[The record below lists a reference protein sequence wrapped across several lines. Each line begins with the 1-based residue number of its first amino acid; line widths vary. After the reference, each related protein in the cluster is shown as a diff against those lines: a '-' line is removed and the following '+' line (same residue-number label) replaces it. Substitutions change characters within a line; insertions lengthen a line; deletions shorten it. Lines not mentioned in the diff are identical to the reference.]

1 MSKPS
6 LEEFLAKVEKLKAS
20 GTVDLSLEEDLSIA
34 VMNLISLEEHFFFTA
49 EKTGKKEYF
58 DLLNQ
63 VRTMRKELL
72 GKMID
77 QHEGETWCVAKHL
90 LAASMRMIEVG
101 TKLLSSNKKSEA
113 EAMFKKAY
121 EVYLL
126 FWGLRLK
133 LIDLPDLKKDGEAAP
148 MSQEEVMSRLL
159 DCCKE

>member
-20 GTVDLSLEEDLSIA
+20 GTMDLSLEEDLSIA

-101 TKLLSSNKKSEA
+101 TKLLGSNKKSEA

-126 FWGLRLK
+126 FWSLRLK
-133 LIDLPDLKKDGEAAP
+133 LVSLPNNQSSDADIP